1 MGCPLKIKPIDVDEY
16 LKRKAFN
23 NEMDST
29 LKVNDQ
35 TEEPVDAEDITEESR
50 ENHDNLDEESS
61 VHLEY
66 LPRKS

>member
-1 MGCPLKIKPIDVDEY
+1 
-16 LKRKAFN
+16 
-23 NEMDST
+23 MDST